1 MCIRPLDERRE
12 RSTRVAALV
21 ADVCPLFRC
30 VEGGRGERKKIYYT
44 PNKSFDSLKGKD
56 WQLTAERKSLECLP
70 PLGHKKFISPS
81 ESSSTLK
88 RASSATSVKL
98 PSPLSSH
105 GRFPVSSSKG
115 DVLFAEIA
123 TKIHV
128 LTFYELIRTMAASV
142 LSRKL
147 ALDVV
152 LAALMPAEDGEYAD
166 LTSLHLKDG
175 DQQEE

>member
-1 MCIRPLDERRE
+1 M
-12 RSTRVAALV
+12 
-21 ADVCPLFRC
+21 
-30 VEGGRGERKKIYYT
+30 
-44 PNKSFDSLKGKD
+44 
-56 WQLTAERKSLECLP
+56 
-70 PLGHKKFISPS
+70 
-81 ESSSTLK
+81 
-88 RASSATSVKL
+88 
-98 PSPLSSH
+98 
-105 GRFPVSSSKG
+105 
-115 DVLFAEIA
+115 LFAEIA

-147 ALDVV
+147 AFDVVV